1 MHRLPPTEFTL
12 PVMTDVFTAL
22 SLANKIAQVDPVY
35 VPMLN
40 PMLVVDSGSSC
51 VSVAWTGPVALVKN
65 VWVTAPFLLRVP
77 VNVSVIDG
85 TVGAVGSCVG
95 VESPH

>member
-22 SLANKIAQVDPVY
+22 SLANRIAQVDPVK
-35 VPMLN
+35 VPMPN

-51 VSVAWTGPVALVKN
+51 VSGLDGAGSWRRT
-65 VWVTAPFLLRVP
+65 WVTPPFLLR
-77 VNVSVIDG
+77 
-85 TVGAVGSCVG
+85 CR
-95 VESPH
+95 